1 MSTTL
6 DELLQSLESDASGV
20 EKQASDST
28 TNSNTLPG
36 EHNEMSKEA
45 AYEYGRALAREL
57 VKRANQIT
65 ENDRAIQDV
74 QASQVRPVPEGTV
87 NDVLRGIMARDQER
101 GHEDMDPDLEALLG
115 HIAEGN
121 ADGHLSDEIRMALMG
136 GAYPEQRGTGKLI
149 ATESAADEVEK
160 AAAVNALVDAGISF
174 DDASEIVKAASMK
187 DSLKDKLRGAKE
199 SLGRVAKSRKGK
211 IGAGVAGAGALAGA
225 AALAAHMYAQ
235 GKTDRED
242 ESEGEKAAAVSALV
256 AAGLPF
262 EDASELVK
270 AAAEEAH
277 YRPLVKK
284 IVDEKGHPW
293 GKPGLTE
300 KLRRAAEDF
309 GRVAKSKKGKIGAGV
324 AGAGALTGAA
334 ALAAHMYAQGK
345 TDREDESEGEKAA
358 AVSALVAA
366 GLPFEDASDLVK
378 AAAEEAHYRP
388 LVKKIVD
395 EKGHPW
401 GKPDSDLMEKLRRAK
416 EGLGRVAKSKKG
428 KIGAGVAGAG
438 ALAGLAAHMYAQGKT
453 DREDESEGEKAAAV
467 SALVAA
473 GLPFEDASDL
483 VKAAAEEEEQKRRIG
498 AVERYARALGR
509 LALEGTAGGL
519 AGLPLL
525 PVSPVAATA
534 VSSAGQL
541 AGMVHGATKSWEN
554 TKRKND
560 LYDKQHLESEGEKAA
575 AVNALVAAGLPFEDA
590 SDLVKAAAYELDKE
604 ASNDDLIAEILANLQ
619 G

>member
-28 TNSNTLPG
+28 TNPNTLPG
-36 EHNEMSKEA
+36 EQNEMSKEA

-74 QASQVRPVPEGTV
+74 QASQVLPVPEGTV

-101 GHEDMDPDLEALLG
+101 GREDMDPDLEALLG
-115 HIAEGN
+115 QIAMGN

-160 AAAVNALVDAGISF
+160 AAAVSALVAAGLPF
-174 DDASEIVKAASMK
+174 EDASELVKAAAEEEERK
-187 DSLKDKLRGAKE
+187 RRIGTAEKYLRAAGRLTLEGTAGGLVGLPLLPVSPVAAGVVGSAGQLAGMVHGA
-199 SLGRVAKSRKGK
+199 AKSLENTKRKNDLYDK
-211 IGAGVAGAGALAGA
+211 Q
-225 AALAAHMYAQ
+225 HS
-235 GKTDRED
+235 

-270 AAAEEAH
+270 AASMKDS
-277 YRPLVKK
+277 LK
-284 IVDEKGHPW
+284 D
-293 GKPGLTE
+293 
-300 KLRRAAEDF
+300 KLR
-309 GRVAKSKKGKIGAGV
+309 S
-324 AGAGALTGAA
+324 
-334 ALAAHMYAQGK
+334 
-345 TDREDESEGEKAA
+345 
-358 AVSALVAA
+358 
-366 GLPFEDASDLVK
+366 
-378 AAAEEAHYRP
+378 
-388 LVKKIVD
+388 
-395 EKGHPW
+395 
-401 GKPDSDLMEKLRRAK
+401 AK

-428 KIGAGVAGAG
+428 KIGAGVVGAG

-473 GLPFEDASDL
+473 GLPFEDASEL
-483 VKAAAEEEEQKRRIG
+483 VKAAGVKDKLRSAYEDLIRAAKDTGGKIG
-498 AVERYARALGR
+498 AGAEGLGR
-509 LALEGTAGGL
+509 FATSRKAKIGAGVAGAGAL
-519 AGLPLL
+519 AGL
-525 PVSPVAATA
+525 AAHMYA
-534 VSSAGQL
+534 QG
-541 AGMVHGATKSWEN
+541 KIDRE
-554 TKRKND
+554 D
-560 LYDKQHLESEGEKAA
+560 ESEGEKAA
-575 AVNALVAAGLPFEDA
+575 AVDALVNAGLPFEDA
-590 SDLVKAAAYELDKE
+590 AALVKAAAYELDKE

>member
-28 TNSNTLPG
+28 PNTNTTPG
-36 EHNEMSKEA
+36 EQNEMSKEA

-74 QASQVRPVPEGTV
+74 QASQVLPVPDGTV

-101 GHEDMDPDLEALLG
+101 GFEDLDPDLEALLG
-115 HIAEGN
+115 RIAEGN

-136 GAYPEQRGTGKLI
+136 GASPEQRGTGKLI

-174 DDASEIVKAASMK
+174 DDAAELVKAAGVKNEIS
-187 DSLKDKLRGAKE
+187 RATE
-199 SLGRVAKSRKGK
+199 SLGRVAKSKKGKIGAGLAALGALGAGGYALKRHLDEDEGEESEKAAAVSALVAAGLPFEDASELVKAAGVKDELRRAKEGLGRVAKSKKGK
-211 IGAGVAGAGALAGA
+211 IGAGVVGAGALAG
-225 AALAAHMYAQ
+225 LASHMYAQ

-270 AAAEEAH
+270 AAAEE
-277 YRPLVKK
+277 
-284 IVDEKGHPW
+284 
-293 GKPGLTE
+293 
-300 KLRRAAEDF
+300 
-309 GRVAKSKKGKIGAGV
+309 
-324 AGAGALTGAA
+324 
-334 ALAAHMYAQGK
+334 
-345 TDREDESEGEKAA
+345 
-358 AVSALVAA
+358 
-366 GLPFEDASDLVK
+366 
-378 AAAEEAHYRP
+378 EER
-388 LVKKIVD
+388 
-395 EKGHPW
+395 
-401 GKPDSDLMEKLRRAK
+401 
-416 EGLGRVAKSKKG
+416 
-428 KIGAGVAGAG
+428 
-438 ALAGLAAHMYAQGKT
+438 
-453 DREDESEGEKAAAV
+453 
-467 SALVAA
+467 
-473 GLPFEDASDL
+473 
-483 VKAAAEEEEQKRRIG
+483 KRRIG
-498 AVERYARALGR
+498 TAGKYGRALGR
-509 LALEGTAGGL
+509 LILEGNVGAL

-525 PVSPVAATA
+525 PVSPVAAGVVGT
-534 VSSAGQL
+534 AGQL
-541 AGMVHGATKSWEN
+541 AGMVHGAAKSLEN

-560 LYDKQHLESEGEKAA
+560 LYDKQHPESEGEKAA
-575 AVNALVAAGLPFEDA
+575 AVNALVNAGLPFEDA
-590 SDLVKAAAYELDKE
+590 ASLVKAAAYELDKE

>member
-28 TNSNTLPG
+28 PNTNTTPG
-36 EHNEMSKEA
+36 EQNEMSKEA

-74 QASQVRPVPEGTV
+74 QASQVLPVPDGTV

-101 GHEDMDPDLEALLG
+101 GFEDLDPDLEALLG
-115 HIAEGN
+115 RIAEGN

-136 GAYPEQRGTGKLI
+136 GASPEQRGTGKLI

-174 DDASEIVKAASMK
+174 DDASE
-187 DSLKDKLRGAKE
+187 
-199 SLGRVAKSRKGK
+199 
-211 IGAGVAGAGALAGA
+211 
-225 AALAAHMYAQ
+225 
-235 GKTDRED
+235 
-242 ESEGEKAAAVSALV
+242 
-256 AAGLPF
+256 
-262 EDASELVK
+262 LVK

-284 IVDEKGHPW
+284 IVDEKEHPW
-293 GKPGLTE
+293 GKPDLKE
-300 KLRRAAEDF
+300 KLRRAYEDLGRAAKSKGSKIGAGVAGVGADLQEKLQRASEGL
-309 GRVAKSKKGKIGAGV
+309 GRVAKSKGGKIGAGV

-366 GLPFEDASDLVK
+366 GLPFDDAAELVK
-378 AAAEEAHYRP
+378 AAAEDAHYRP
-388 LVKKIVD
+388 LATVKKKIED
-395 EKGHPW
+395 EGEHAW
-401 GKPDSDLMEKLRRAK
+401 GKPGLTEKMRRLYESLGRRAP
-416 EGLGRVAKSKKG
+416 EVGRAMA
-428 KIGAGVAGAG
+428 IPAVAGASILG
-438 ALAGLAAHMYAQGKT
+438 AGAAGIAA
-453 DREDESEGEKAAAV
+453 DRFLNKKKEGEKAAAV
-467 SALVAA
+467 DALVNA
-473 GLPFEDASDL
+473 GLPFEDA
-483 VKAAAEEEEQKRRIG
+483 
-498 AVERYARALGR
+498 
-509 LALEGTAGGL
+509 
-519 AGLPLL
+519 
-525 PVSPVAATA
+525 
-534 VSSAGQL
+534 
-541 AGMVHGATKSWEN
+541 
-554 TKRKND
+554 
-560 LYDKQHLESEGEKAA
+560 
-575 AVNALVAAGLPFEDA
+575 A
-590 SDLVKAAAYELDKE
+590 SLVKAAAYELDKE